1 MYKYKYLLA
10 YCLIMLV
17 IIGFAAYQL
26 RPTPVPQPALALS
39 GDDQGVQSLLSQT
52 NTDNTM
58 EDLPS
63 VHDAAVLSQEVQ
75 SLLGKRQSEVLQGAE
90 WIHVVELHQRNKETA
105 GSLPTGQQI
114 LLNYVLETWYH
125 LDGEGNV
132 LELVS
137 IMKSESNEIVQVS
150 TYKDAL
156 WQNLTV
162 GETWQG
168 DPPTLNLDYGFS
180 NDLAMAPSWGSTVN
194 REENMLS
201 DGTSALVFSIR
212 DKFDQPTKIEGYEK
226 LIIRGETRVH
236 FDAQSGALL
245 SWDRIFVDENGEQFY
260 SEQMKIQTFEKS
272 DPPPNDVL
280 KYLEGVVK

>member
-1 MYKYKYLLA
+1 MNKYKHLLT
-10 YCLIMLV
+10 YCLIMSV

-26 RPTPVPQPALALS
+26 RPTSVPQPALALS
-39 GDDQGVQSLLSQT
+39 GNERELQNLPSET
-52 NTDNTM
+52 NTNKKV
-58 EDLPS
+58 LPS
-63 VHDAAVLSQEVQ
+63 VTNAAMLSQEVQ
-75 SLLGKRQSEVLQGAE
+75 SLLAKRQSEVLQGAE

-105 GSLPTGQQI
+105 GSLSTGQPI
-114 LLNYVLETWYH
+114 PLNYILETWYH
-125 LDGEGNV
+125 LNGEGKVFEFVNM
-132 LELVS
+132 
-137 IMKSESNEIVQVS
+137 MKSETNEIVQVS
-150 TYKDAL
+150 IYANAI

-180 NDLAMAPSWGSTVN
+180 NDLAMSPSWGSTVN

-212 DKFDQPTKIEGYEK
+212 DEFDQPTKIEGYEK

-260 SEQMKIQTFEKS
+260 SEQMKVQTFEKS

-280 KYLEGVVK
+280 KYLEGAAK